1 MDDETKQLIVQ
12 TARNVEGLMKTVGC
26 LETGM
31 GGLASD
37 VSTLKE
43 DVSAL
48 KTDVSTLKSDVS
60 TLKSDVSTLKS
71 DVSTLTSDV
80 ATLKDDVSVLQT
92 DVSTLKDDVRT
103 LTLRSDVLE
112 FNFDE
117 MHADM
122 DLGFSLANDSF
133 EKLTRHI
140 DGFAAQSLRM
150 NQELAAGLHRDDRL
164 EDRILRLEQRAGYG
178 R

>member
-1 MDDETKQLIVQ
+1 MDEETKQLIVQ
-12 TARNVEGLMKTVGC
+12 TARNVEALMIDVG
-26 LETGM
+26 
-31 GGLASD
+31 
-37 VSTLKE
+37 TLK
-43 DVSAL
+43 
-48 KTDVSTLKSDVS
+48 
-60 TLKSDVSTLKS
+60 
-71 DVSTLTSDV
+71 SDV
-80 ATLKDDVSVLQT
+80 ATLKGDV
-92 DVSTLKDDVRT
+92 KT

-140 DGFAAQSLRM
+140 DGFAAQSLRTD
-150 NQELAAGLHRDDRL
+150 QELAAGLHRDDRL

>member
-1 MDDETKQLIVQ
+1 MDEETKQLIYQ
-12 TARNVEGLMKTVGC
+12 IARDVG
-26 LETGM
+26 
-31 GGLASD
+31 
-37 VSTLKE
+37 TLTSGVTSLKSN
-43 DVSAL
+43 VSAL
-48 KTDVSTLKSDVS
+48 TDDVSTLKSDVA
-60 TLKSDVSTLKS
+60 TLKSDVSVLKS
-71 DVSTLTSDV
+71 DVCELKGDV
-80 ATLKDDVSVLQT
+80 K
-92 DVSTLKDDVRT
+92 T

-150 NQELAAGLHRDDRL
+150 DQELAAGLHRDDRL
-164 EDRILRLEQRAGYG
+164 EERILKLEQRAWYG

>member
-1 MDDETKQLIVQ
+1 MDEETKQLIYQ
-12 TARNVEGLMKTVGC
+12 IARDVGT
-26 LETGM
+26 LT
-31 GGLASD
+31 SD
-37 VSTLKE
+37 VTSLK
-43 DVSAL
+43 S
-48 KTDVSTLKSDVS
+48 DVSTLKSDVS

-71 DVSTLTSDV
+71 DVSTLKS
-80 ATLKDDVSVLQT
+80 
-92 DVSTLKDDVRT
+92 DVSTLKDDVKT

-112 FNFDE
+112 FNLDE

-133 EKLTRHI
+133 ERLTRHI

-150 NQELAAGLHRDDRL
+150 DQELAAGLHRDDRL
-164 EDRILRLEQRAGYG
+164 EERILRLEQRPWYG

>member
-1 MDDETKQLIVQ
+1 MDEETKQLIYQ
-12 TARNVEGLMKTVGC
+12 IARDVGT
-26 LETGM
+26 LTSDVTS
-31 GGLASD
+31 LKSDVSVLKSD

-43 DVSAL
+43 DV
-48 KTDVSTLKSDVS
+48 K
-60 TLKSDVSTLKS
+60 
-71 DVSTLTSDV
+71 
-80 ATLKDDVSVLQT
+80 
-92 DVSTLKDDVRT
+92 T

-117 MHADM
+117 MHSDM
-122 DLGFSLANDSF
+122 DLGFSITNDSF

-150 NQELAAGLHRDDRL
+150 DQELAAGLHRDYRL
-164 EDRILRLEQRAGYG
+164 EERILRLEQRPWYG

>member
-1 MDDETKQLIVQ
+1 MDEQTKQLIVQ
-12 TARNVEGLMKTVGC
+12 TAKNVEALMLDVG
-26 LETGM
+26 
-31 GGLASD
+31 
-37 VSTLKE
+37 
-43 DVSAL
+43 
-48 KTDVSTLKSDVS
+48 TLKSDVS
-60 TLKSDVSTLKS
+60 TLKADVSTLK
-71 DVSTLTSDV
+71 
-80 ATLKDDVSVLQT
+80 T
-92 DVSTLKDDVRT
+92 DVKT

-117 MHADM
+117 MHSDM

-150 NQELAAGLHRDDRL
+150 DQELAAGLHRDDRL

>member
-1 MDDETKQLIVQ
+1 MDEETKQLIFQ
-12 TARNVEGLMKTVGC
+12 TAKNVETRMVDVG
-26 LETGM
+26 
-31 GGLASD
+31 
-37 VSTLKE
+37 TLK
-43 DVSAL
+43 S
-48 KTDVSTLKSDVS
+48 DVSTLKSDVS

-71 DVSTLTSDV
+71 DV
-80 ATLKDDVSVLQT
+80 K
-92 DVSTLKDDVRT
+92 T

-112 FNFDE
+112 FNIDE
-117 MHADM
+117 MHSDM

-150 NQELAAGLHRDDRL
+150 DQELAAGLHRDDRL
-164 EDRILRLEQRAGYG
+164 EDRILRLEQRPYYG